1 MPCQFVEILRQLC
14 MIGFMQSNS
23 LEMMCVLEINIWPLN
38 YVHCCL
44 VICLLP
50 KLGTWFCARLWLKV
64 TSLWFT
70 SALGEISWLS
80 GMYTC
85 NCAIKISLPSA
96 VYVPSLVGRSS
107 ISTCSYWKGWVYF
120 LRSVILLVAS
130 MQIRGRWM
138 PASRSCDTNPP
149 CVEPK

>member
-1 MPCQFVEILRQLC
+1 MPCQFCGDIDTIVHDWV
-14 MIGFMQSNS
+14 MQSNS

-64 TSLWFT
+64 ASLWFT

-96 VYVPSLVGRSS
+96 VYVPSLVGRS
-107 ISTCSYWKGWVYF
+107 ISTCSYWKGCK
-120 LRSVILLVAS
+120 SVFPSKRNSFSRLHANPGPLDAS
-130 MQIRGRWM
+130 KPQLWHQ
-138 PASRSCDTNPP
+138 PP